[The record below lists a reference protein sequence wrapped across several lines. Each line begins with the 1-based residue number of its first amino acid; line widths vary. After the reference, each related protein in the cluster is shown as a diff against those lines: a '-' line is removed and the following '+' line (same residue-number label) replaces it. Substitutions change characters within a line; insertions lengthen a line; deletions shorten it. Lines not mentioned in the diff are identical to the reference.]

1 MTGNET
7 DALSLDEELAD
18 FIGQGALIRLAS
30 ATPAGVP
37 DLCFGLAC
45 FVDQD
50 RRRLRVAFDSRQAE
64 AVLQLAVQ
72 GGRAALVFSDPV
84 SHRTVQI
91 KTRDARLGGV
101 PGSEH
106 AEIARRVALS
116 NRRLDLIGFG
126 DPFAS
131 TLNGYE
137 PERLVFL
144 HCGIHA
150 LFDQTPGPNA
160 GKALAGAP

>member
-1 MTGNET
+1 M

-18 FIGQGALIRLAS
+18 FISQGALIRLAS
-30 ATPAGVP
+30 ATATGVP

-45 FVDQD
+45 FVDPARQ
-50 RRRLRVAFDSRQAE
+50 RLRVAFDERQAG

-101 PGSEH
+101 AGSEL
-106 AEIARRVALS
+106 AEIARRVSLA

-144 HCGIHA
+144 HCSIHA

-160 GKALAGAP
+160 GKALAGAT